1 VGLLKMVS
9 VECLCR
15 IDPIGAGE
23 VKHMRRVSPGIESV
37 VEPVVSGLGYE
48 FVGAQF
54 GQAENGQTLRVFI
67 DTENGVVV
75 EDCVAVSKQLSAVLD
90 VEDTIKSAYQL
101 EVSSPGIDRP
111 LFTASQF
118 LRQIEEVVKV
128 KMAVAVDGR
137 RNFKGQL
144 VSVGDDEVTVE
155 VDGIDFNL
163 PVGDIEEAHL
173 VANISKLKSGSG
185 K

>member
-1 VGLLKMVS
+1 
-9 VECLCR
+9 
-15 IDPIGAGE
+15 
-23 VKHMRRVSPGIESV
+23 MRRVSPTIETV
-37 VEPVVSGLGYE
+37 IEPVVSGLGYE

-67 DTENGVVV
+67 DTDNGVVV

-101 EVSSPGIDRP
+101 EVSSPGLDRP
-111 LFTASQF
+111 LFTADQF
-118 LRQIEEVVKV
+118 AKQIKETVKV

-144 VSVGDDEVTVE
+144 VDVKGDVAMIE
-155 VDGIDFNL
+155 VDGIDYEL
-163 PVGDIEEAHL
+163 PVVDVEEAY
-173 VANISKLKSGSG
+173 VIANISKSGSG